1 MSSLAVKVSKLS
13 KIYGK
18 TTAVKEVSFEIE
30 TGTITALLGG
40 NGAGKTTIISMLL
53 GLLTPTSGAIRL
65 LGEPMP
71 EQKQKVI
78 PKINFAS
85 PYVDLPKRL
94 TVRQNLDVF
103 ASLYG
108 LQEPKRRIE
117 QLCEE
122 LHLENII
129 DRATGKLSSGQAT
142 RVGLAKAL
150 INAPC
155 LLLLDEPTASLD
167 PDTADWVREYL
178 RAYRNLTGATIILA
192 SHNMT
197 EVERVCENVLMLKS
211 GSIIDH
217 GSPLSLVEKYSR
229 QNLEQVFLEIA
240 RSPDGAQ

>member
-129 DRATGKLSSGQAT
+129 DRPTGKLSSGQAT

-217 GSPLSLVEKYSR
+217 GSPLSLVERYSR